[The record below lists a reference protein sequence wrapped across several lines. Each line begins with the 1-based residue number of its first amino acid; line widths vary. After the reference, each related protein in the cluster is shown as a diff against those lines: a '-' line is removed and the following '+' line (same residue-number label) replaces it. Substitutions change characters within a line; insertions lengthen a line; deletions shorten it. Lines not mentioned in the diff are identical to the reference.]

1 MENLRFFDAQA
12 GGVIASDLNR
22 GMEIGE
28 EAIFELARISRGTV
42 REVLEDDL
50 DPEARLGLWRAL
62 EAYLTIHVS
71 ELRAW
76 AALRLQ
82 RHYNSPANSNEA
94 RLEAAIA

>member
-1 MENLRFFDAQA
+1 LE
-12 GGVIASDLNR
+12 
-22 GMEIGE
+22 E
-28 EAIFELARISRGTV
+28 EARH
-42 REVLEDDL
+42 
-50 DPEARLGLWRAL
+50 GLWRAL

-82 RHYNSPANSNEA
+82 RGHTPSEPINEE